1 MAASAALET
10 AKPRAGVYNI
20 THPIQWTLD
29 AVIRA
34 VEEAHGKFDVKY
46 DRNVEMGF
54 AGFAHVP
61 PAGFDITSARED
73 LGFAPSHDLQ
83 DSLRYWWKWFSRSV
97 PSRTGLPK
105 EPCRKASP
113 IGVFHSAPNR
123 VGHV

>member
-73 LGFAPSHDLQ
+73 LGFAQSHDLQ
-83 DSLRYWWKWFSRSV
+83 DSLRYWW
-97 PSRTGLPK
+97 
-105 EPCRKASP
+105 
-113 IGVFHSAPNR
+113 
-123 VGHV
+123 